1 MTFGERLQYALKLRN
16 KRQVDLCQATGLS
29 STLVSMY
36 ANDKCEA
43 KSDKAF
49 LIADYLDINE
59 LWLMGLSDE
68 IERNYTEDEIY
79 KTSKVDFFRV
89 PLYTP
94 LCCGNGGFNED
105 NIIEYV
111 PVPSKGLSS
120 PDRYFA
126 QEAKGESMKDAGISS
141 GDLLIFE
148 KTNSVD
154 SGVIGC
160 FCIDENEAMCKKY
173 SVKNG
178 IIMLMPMNS
187 DFEPIIVDPL
197 DECFKCL
204 GKLKKII
211 KDVK

>member
-1 MTFGERLQYALKLRN
+1 MSKTIGDRIRERRIQLGMSQEELAAKVGYESKSTINKIESGVNTKRGLNQSKIKAFADALKTTPSFIMGWT
-16 KRQVDLCQATGLS
+16 D
-29 STLVSMY
+29 
-36 ANDKCEA
+36 D
-43 KSDKAF
+43 SD
-49 LIADYLDINE
+49 
-59 LWLMGLSDE
+59 S
-68 IERNYTEDEIY
+68 IY
-79 KTSKVDFFRV
+79 KESGIDFFRI

-126 QEAKGESMKDAGISS
+126 QEAIGESMKDAGISS

>member
-1 MTFGERLQYALKLRN
+1 MNNITIARNIKNLRESRGLNQYELGEKLG
-16 KRQVDLCQATGLS
+16 V
-29 STLVSMY
+29 
-36 ANDKCEA
+36 
-43 KSDKAF
+43 SDKTVSSWEIGRTEPNMGYVQAMCELF
-49 LIADYLDINE
+49 HVSAEVLIY
-59 LWLMGLSDE
+59 GSDE
-68 IERNYTEDEIY
+68 QVY
-79 KTSKVDFFRV
+79 KKSGIDFFRI

-126 QEAKGESMKDAGISS
+126 QEAIGESMKDAGISS